1 VEEPVS
7 EGGPGKLAGKAG
19 LVTGAGRGIGRAI
32 ALALAREGCQVAVAD
47 IQADGARAVAD
58 EVRGLG
64 VKGVAVPVD
73 LTRRAEVER
82 MARDALAELGQ
93 LDVLVNNAGW
103 DRMGLFLDTD
113 EDTWDRIIAVNL
125 KAMLYV
131 CKAVLP
137 SMVARGGGRV
147 VNIASDAGRVGSS
160 GEAVYSATKGAVIAF
175 SKALAREMARHRVT
189 VNAVCPGLTETPL
202 LQSLRAQSPKMERIL
217 EAVTRATPLGRVATP
232 EEIAGAVVFFASPE
246 ADFVTGQTL
255 SVSGGLTMC

>member
-1 VEEPVS
+1 M
-7 EGGPGKLAGKAG
+7 KLAGKTA

-32 ALALAREGCQVAVAD
+32 ALALAREGCQIGVAD
-47 IQADGARAVAD
+47 ILPAGAEAVAA
-58 EVRGLG
+58 EMEGLG
-64 VKGVAVPVD
+64 VKGLALPVD

-82 MARDALAELGQ
+82 MAGEALAQFGQ
-93 LDVLVNNAGW
+93 LDILVNNAGW

-137 SMVARGGGRV
+137 SMAARGAGKV

-175 SKALAREMARHRVT
+175 SKALAREMARHRIT
-189 VNAVCPGLTETPL
+189 VNVVCPGLTETPL
-202 LQSLRAQSPKMERIL
+202 LQSLRDQSPKMERIL

>member
-1 VEEPVS
+1 L
-7 EGGPGKLAGKAG
+7 KLSGRTA

-32 ALALAREGCQVAVAD
+32 ALALAREGCQVGVAD
-47 IQADGARAVAD
+47 ILPGSAEATAA
-58 EVRGLG
+58 EVEALG
-64 VKGVAVPVD
+64 VKGLALPVD
-73 LTRRAEVER
+73 LTSRAEVER
-82 MARDALAELGQ
+82 MVAQALAQFGQ
-93 LDVLVNNAGW
+93 IDVLVNNAGW

-137 SMVARGGGRV
+137 QMVARGGGKV
-147 VNIASDAGRVGSS
+147 VNVASDAGRVGSS

-175 SKALAREMARHRVT
+175 SKALAREMARHRIS
-189 VNAVCPGLTETPL
+189 VNVVCPGLTETPL
-202 LQSLRAQSPKMERIL
+202 LQSLRDQSPKMEKIL

-232 EEIAGAVVFFASPE
+232 EEIAEAVAFLASPA
-246 ADFVTGQTL
+246 ADFITGQTL

>member
-1 VEEPVS
+1 VR
-7 EGGPGKLAGKAG
+7 LAGKSA
-19 LVTGAGRGIGRAI
+19 LVTGGGRGIGRAI
-32 ALALAREGCQVAVAD
+32 ALALAREGCQVAIAD
-47 IQADGARAVAD
+47 LRPAGAEAVAA
-58 EVRGLG
+58 EVQGLG
-64 VKGVAVPVD
+64 AKGLALPVD

-82 MARDALAELGQ
+82 MTADALAGLGQ
-93 LDVLVNNAGW
+93 LDILVNNAGW

-125 KAMLYV
+125 KALLYV

-137 SMVARGGGRV
+137 HMTARGGGKV

-175 SKALAREMARHRVT
+175 SKALAREMARHRIT
-189 VNAVCPGLTETPL
+189 VNVVCPGLTETPL
-202 LQSLRAQSPKMERIL
+202 LQSLREQSPKMERIL
-217 EAVTRATPLGRVATP
+217 DAVTRATPLGRVATP
-232 EEIAGAVVFFASPE
+232 EEIAGAVVFLASPE

>member
-1 VEEPVS
+1 M
-7 EGGPGKLAGKAG
+7 KLAGKTA

-32 ALALAREGCQVAVAD
+32 ALALAREGCHVAVAD
-47 IQADGARAVAD
+47 VLAEKAQ
-58 EVRGLG
+58 EVTAEVEGLG
-64 VKGVAVPVD
+64 VKGLVLPVD
-73 LTRRAEVER
+73 LTRRAEVHR
-82 MARDALAELGQ
+82 MAEAAVAQFGHV
-93 LDVLVNNAGW
+93 DVLVNNAGW

-125 KAMLYV
+125 KAMLFV

-137 SMVARGGGRV
+137 HMVAQGAGKV
-147 VNIASDAGRVGSS
+147 VNVASDAGRVGSS

-175 SKALAREMARHRVT
+175 SKALAREMARHRIT
-189 VNAVCPGLTETPL
+189 VNVVCPGLTETPL
-202 LQSLRAQSPKMERIL
+202 LQSLRDQSPKMERIL

-232 EEIAGAVVFFASPE
+232 EEIAGAVAFFASAE

>member
-1 VEEPVS
+1 LKLR
-7 EGGPGKLAGKAG
+7 GKVA

-32 ALALAREGCQVAVAD
+32 ALALAREGCQVGVAD
-47 IQADGARAVAD
+47 ILPESAVAAAA
-58 EVRGLG
+58 EVDALG
-64 VKGVAVPVD
+64 VKGLALRVD
-73 LTRRAEVER
+73 LTSRAEVER
-82 MARDALAELGQ
+82 MVGEALAQFGQ
-93 LDVLVNNAGW
+93 IDVLVNNAGW

-137 SMVARGGGRV
+137 HMVARGSGKV
-147 VNIASDAGRVGSS
+147 INVASDAGRVGSS

-175 SKALAREMARHRVT
+175 SKALAREMARHRIT
-189 VNAVCPGLTETPL
+189 VNVVCPGLTETPL
-202 LQSLRAQSPKMERIL
+202 LQSLRDQSPRMEKIL

-232 EEIAGAVVFFASPE
+232 EEIAGAVAFFASPG

>member
-1 VEEPVS
+1 V
-7 EGGPGKLAGKAG
+7 KLSGRTA

-32 ALALAREGCQVAVAD
+32 ALALAREGCQVGLAD
-47 IQADGARAVAD
+47 ILPESALAAAA
-58 EVRGLG
+58 EVEALG
-64 VKGVAVPVD
+64 VKGLALPVD

-82 MARDALAELGQ
+82 MVGEALARLGPI
-93 LDVLVNNAGW
+93 DVLVNNAGW

-125 KAMLYV
+125 KALLYV

-137 SMVARGGGRV
+137 HMVVQGAGKV
-147 VNIASDAGRVGSS
+147 VNVASDAGRVGSS

-175 SKALAREMARHRVT
+175 SKALAREMARHRIT
-189 VNAVCPGLTETPL
+189 VNVVCPGLTETPL
-202 LQSLRAQSPKMERIL
+202 LQSLRDQSPKMEKIL

-232 EEIAGAVVFFASPE
+232 EEIAGAVAFFASPE

>member
-1 VEEPVS
+1 MKLS
-7 EGGPGKLAGKAG
+7 GKTA

-32 ALALAREGCQVAVAD
+32 ALTLAREGCQVGIAD
-47 IQADGARAVAD
+47 ILPGSAGAAAA
-58 EVRGLG
+58 EVEALG
-64 VKGVAVPVD
+64 VKGLALPVD
-73 LTRRAEVER
+73 LTSRAEVER
-82 MARDALAELGQ
+82 MVEEALAQFGQ
-93 LDVLVNNAGW
+93 IDILVNNAGW

-113 EDTWDRIIAVNL
+113 EVTWDRIIAVNL

-137 SMVARGGGRV
+137 HMVARGTGKV
-147 VNIASDAGRVGSS
+147 VNVASDAGRVGSS

-175 SKALAREMARHRVT
+175 SKALAREMARHRIT
-189 VNAVCPGLTETPL
+189 VNVVCPGLTETPL
-202 LQSLRAQSPKMERIL
+202 LQSLRDQSPKMEKIL

-232 EEIAGAVVFFASPE
+232 EEIAGAVAFFASPG

>member
-1 VEEPVS
+1 L
-7 EGGPGKLAGKAG
+7 KLSGRTA

-32 ALALAREGCQVAVAD
+32 ALALAREGCQVGVAD
-47 IQADGARAVAD
+47 ILPGSAEATAAEVEAV
-58 EVRGLG
+58 G
-64 VKGVAVPVD
+64 VKGLALPVD
-73 LTRRAEVER
+73 LTSRAEVER
-82 MARDALAELGQ
+82 MVTQALAQFGQ
-93 LDVLVNNAGW
+93 IDVLVNNAGW

-137 SMVARGGGRV
+137 QMVARGGGKV
-147 VNIASDAGRVGSS
+147 VNVASDAGRVGSS

-175 SKALAREMARHRVT
+175 SKALAREMARHRIS
-189 VNAVCPGLTETPL
+189 VNVVCPGLTETPL
-202 LQSLRAQSPKMERIL
+202 LQSLRDQSPKMEKIL

-232 EEIAGAVVFFASPE
+232 EEIAEAVAFLASPA
-246 ADFVTGQTL
+246 ADFITGQTL

>member
-1 VEEPVS
+1 M
-7 EGGPGKLAGKAG
+7 KLAGKTA
-19 LVTGAGRGIGRAI
+19 LVTGGGRGIGRAI
-32 ALALAREGCQVAVAD
+32 AVALAREGCHVGIADVLADNAREVAA
-47 IQADGARAVAD
+47 
-58 EVRGLG
+58 EVEALG
-64 VKGVAVPVD
+64 VKGLPLTVD
-73 LTRRAEVER
+73 LTRRVEVEAMTER
-82 MARDALAELGQ
+82 ALAQFGQ
-93 LDVLVNNAGW
+93 IDVLVSNAGW

-137 SMVARGGGRV
+137 SMVARGSGKV

-175 SKALAREMARHRVT
+175 SKALAREMARHRIT

-202 LQSLRAQSPKMERIL
+202 LQSLRDQSPKMERIL
-217 EAVTRATPLGRVATP
+217 DAVTRATPLGRVATP

>member
-1 VEEPVS
+1 MKLK
-7 EGGPGKLAGKAG
+7 GKTA

-32 ALALAREGCQVAVAD
+32 ALALAREGCQVGIAD
-47 IQADGARAVAD
+47 ILPSSAEVVTAAV
-58 EVRGLG
+58 ETLG
-64 VKGVAVPVD
+64 VKGLALPVD
-73 LTRRAEVER
+73 LTRRADVER
-82 MARDALAELGQ
+82 MAGEALAQFGQ
-93 LDVLVNNAGW
+93 IDILVNNAGW

-125 KAMLYV
+125 KAILYV

-137 SMVARGGGRV
+137 PMVARGAGKV
-147 VNIASDAGRVGSS
+147 VNVASDAGRVGSS

-175 SKALAREMARHRVT
+175 SKALAREMARHRIT
-189 VNAVCPGLTETPL
+189 VNVVCPGLTETPL
-202 LQSLRAQSPKMERIL
+202 LQSLRDQSPQMEKIL

-232 EEIAGAVVFFASPE
+232 EEIASAVAFFASPE

>member
-1 VEEPVS
+1 M
-7 EGGPGKLAGKAG
+7 KLAGKTA
-19 LVTGAGRGIGRAI
+19 LVTGSGRGIGRAI
-32 ALALAREGCQVAVAD
+32 ALALAREGCQVGIADVLPASAEAVAT
-47 IQADGARAVAD
+47 
-58 EVRGLG
+58 EVEAFG
-64 VKGVAVPVD
+64 VKGLALPVD
-73 LTRRAEVER
+73 LTRRAEVDG
-82 MARDALAELGQ
+82 MVGQALAQFGQ
-93 LDVLVNNAGW
+93 IDILVNNAGW

-131 CKAVLP
+131 SKAVLP
-137 SMVARGGGRV
+137 SMVARGTGKV

-202 LQSLRAQSPKMERIL
+202 LQSLRDQSPKMERIL
-217 EAVTRATPLGRVATP
+217 EAVTRATPLGRVAAP

>member
-1 VEEPVS
+1 M
-7 EGGPGKLAGKAG
+7 KLAGKTA

-32 ALALAREGCQVAVAD
+32 ALALAREGSDVAIADITAAAAEAVA
-47 IQADGARAVAD
+47 A
-58 EVRGLG
+58 EVEALG
-64 VKGVAVPVD
+64 GKALALPVD
-73 LTRRAEVER
+73 LTRRADVER
-82 MARDALAELGQ
+82 MAEDTLARFGQ
-93 LDVLVNNAGW
+93 IDVLVNNAGW

-113 EDTWDRIIAVNL
+113 EDTWDRIIAINL

-137 SMVARGGGRV
+137 SMVARGAGKV

-175 SKALAREMARHRVT
+175 SKALAREMARHRIT

-202 LQSLRAQSPKMERIL
+202 LQSLRDQSPRMERIL
-217 EAVTRATPLGRVATP
+217 DAVTRATPLGRVATP

-246 ADFVTGQTL
+246 AEFVTGQTL

>member
-1 VEEPVS
+1 MKL
-7 EGGPGKLAGKAG
+7 EGKTAI
-19 LVTGAGRGIGRAI
+19 VTGAGRGIGRAI
-32 ALALAREGCQVAVAD
+32 ALALAREGCQVGVAD
-47 IQADGARAVAD
+47 LLADGARAVAA
-58 EVRGLG
+58 EVEALG
-64 VKGVAVPVD
+64 VKGLSLPAD
-73 LTRRAEVER
+73 LTRRADVAR
-82 MARDALAELGQ
+82 MAQEAQAQFGQ
-93 LDVLVNNAGW
+93 VDILVNNAGW
-103 DRMGLFLDTD
+103 DRMGLFLETD

-131 CKAVLP
+131 SKAVLP
-137 SMVARGGGRV
+137 SMVARGAGKV

-175 SKALAREMARHRVT
+175 SKALAREMARHRIT

-202 LQSLRAQSPKMERIL
+202 LQSLRDQSPKMERIL
-217 EAVTRATPLGRVATP
+217 EAVTRATPLGRVASP